1 MTDDVVA
8 VEVDGDDTIDIPDI
22 KSNLTDFRNMAIFTH
37 IDLIEEPEFTTR
49 YIEESH
55 VQKLKKQFKDRGY
68 NASSGVLSVAL
79 PARSL
84 HEANNLTAGEEISFK
99 TMLVDGRHRLRALKE
114 LREEDEV
121 WKERTNRLE
130 VGVFIHREGFP
141 IDNFM
146 IISLGQ
152 QMNSSSNVNLPTT
165 FRARIHA
172 GISCLMSLARTV
184 NRDVRQLPFTKCWRR
199 LCSGDCVGKLADRT
213 VRRYTAICLRLA
225 PSPDLTEFVYELCK
239 TYDFLGLVHFDSPYL
254 LSSGDRKFRFC
265 LEELDQLASRQ
276 VPKEGEARP
285 RINFAEMR
293 DSFYETAGVLFD
305 MVLRFSSRNNMA
317 VEDVLSAMTAAS
329 KGQCIRSIREH
340 ILISFL
346 RFQYCQN
353 SADALKR
360 RKDRLRGI
368 LLGFR
373 PDDPGT
379 PVCPAE
385 PPEVIEVDPPE
396 EQDPPVTAPP
406 ETEQGQGNA
415 QKNGDQKGDD
425 ESQQSSTT
433 NQPNNAGITAGTGSS
448 SRTRITAFPFSSC
461 THSKPPSTARAVS

>member
-1 MTDDVVA
+1 MLLLLLITPPHPPFETAASTGNNLQPEAEAAPNNPTPQAASRNPAPLPEEDITDDVVV
-8 VEVDGDDTIDIPDI
+8 VEVDGDDTVDIPDI
-22 KSNLTDFRNMAIFTH
+22 KSNLTDFRNMASYTH

-55 VQKLKKQFKDRGY
+55 VQKLKNQFKDRGY

-130 VGVFIHREGFP
+130 VRVFIHREGFP

-146 IISLGQ
+146 IISLGR

-172 GISCLMSLARTV
+172 RISCLMSLARTV

-199 LCSGDCVGKLADRT
+199 LCSGDCVGKLAYRT
-213 VRRYTAICLRLA
+213 VRIYTSICLRLA

-265 LEELDQLASRQ
+265 LEVLDQLASRQ
-276 VPKEGEARP
+276 VPK
-285 RINFAEMR
+285 
-293 DSFYETAGVLFD
+293 
-305 MVLRFSSRNNMA
+305 
-317 VEDVLSAMTAAS
+317 
-329 KGQCIRSIREH
+329 
-340 ILISFL
+340 
-346 RFQYCQN
+346 
-353 SADALKR
+353 
-360 RKDRLRGI
+360 
-368 LLGFR
+368 
-373 PDDPGT
+373 
-379 PVCPAE
+379 
-385 PPEVIEVDPPE
+385 
-396 EQDPPVTAPP
+396 
-406 ETEQGQGNA
+406 
-415 QKNGDQKGDD
+415 
-425 ESQQSSTT
+425 
-433 NQPNNAGITAGTGSS
+433 
-448 SRTRITAFPFSSC
+448 
-461 THSKPPSTARAVS
+461 